1 MEEELTKFSCPTL
14 LVGPGSDAMAARKEI
29 EMREPDLTPL
39 GAIPDRKSLG
49 DHVFENLRQAIIRGD
64 VAPGDR
70 LVESRIAG
78 VLDISRT
85 PVREA
90 IHKLERE
97 SLLRKLPHGGFTV
110 VHLSREDI
118 EETFG
123 IRCVLE
129 SYAARLAALNHQ
141 EEDLIPLEE
150 KIREFQTCLAKGR
163 FEELPRINTEFHNFF
178 YALSRSPKL
187 IKLINDLRDQIY
199 RFRRILLKMDN
210 MARTSNEDHRNMLE
224 AIRQRDVHRVE
235 KLVKEH
241 IARGK
246 RIVLKALE
254 DRPNEL

>member
-1 MEEELTKFSCPTL
+1 MLSRSERIGGTSATPHWVCVMK
-14 LVGPGSDAMAARKEI
+14 DDKKE
-29 EMREPDLTPL
+29 RSLNLGPL
-39 GAIPDRKSLG
+39 GTLPRRKSLG
-49 DHVFENLRQAIIRGD
+49 QHVFENLKQAIIRGD

-70 LVESRIAG
+70 LVESQIAE

-97 SLLRKLPHGGFTV
+97 GLLKKLPKGGFAVENLT
-110 VHLSREDI
+110 REDI

-123 IRCVLE
+123 IRCALE

-141 EEDLIPLEE
+141 EEDLKLLED
-150 KIREFQTCLAKGR
+150 KVKEFEISLAR
-163 FEELPRINTEFHNFF
+163 DEMEELPRINTEFHNLF

-187 IKLINDLRDQIY
+187 IKLIGDLRDQIFRY
-199 RFRRILLKMDN
+199 RKILLKMDN
-210 MARTSNEDHRNMLE
+210 MAKTSNRDHRKMLA
-224 AIRQRDVHRVE
+224 AIRQRDVAQVE

-241 IARGK
+241 IVRGQ

-254 DRPNEL
+254 ERSGEP